1 MSSEKR
7 PNPDELLARVQQQE
21 ALTKRGKLRIYF
33 GFCAGVGKTYAMLSA
48 AQKVQ
53 SEDCHINIMI
63 GVVETH
69 GRTETAELMKGIEV
83 LPLRKLSYRG
93 HQVEEFDL
101 DTALQR
107 HPPLLLVD
115 ELAHSNVKGSRH
127 PKRWQDVEELL
138 ATGIDV
144 WTTLNVQHLESLN
157 DVVGS
162 ITGIRV
168 METLP
173 DKVLDDA
180 DEVILVDLPVDEL
193 LARLGAGRVYFPQQ
207 AERATQHF
215 FRKGNLMALRKIALR
230 RTADRVEDDVQNY
243 RIEQSITQV
252 WKTEEAILACI
263 SVNSDSE
270 YVVRS
275 TARLAGQ
282 LNTRWHAV
290 YVETSKLQRLPQPKR
305 EQVLGVLKF
314 AEQLQAHTA
323 ILTGEDIASSLID
336 YARQHN
342 LSKIVVSHEMKDT
355 VGFWSQRLTQRL
367 AKLAPDIDIL
377 QLGQPDPQASRLIS
391 PQSSTRSNPGSNARW
406 QAHPTDSS
414 HIYPYFWATL
424 ACLFTTLVM
433 TPLLPF
439 FAHAN
444 ITMLFLL
451 TVVIVAVKF
460 GQGPAIFATFLSV
473 IFFNF
478 FFVPPRFTFAI
489 SDPQHYLPIFFTMLI
504 VGLIAGQFTAGLR
517 FQARIAA
524 YRERRAQTL
533 FEFAKDLAGAL
544 QTEQIVE
551 IGVTAIE
558 QTFGGQIAIILPSRE
573 EKLIPPTPIERYH
586 RLDLDIAQWT
596 FDKGE
601 LAGFATDTLP
611 SSEFRF
617 FPLRAPVRI
626 RGVLAIRPER
636 QQWLLIPEQQ
646 RQLETFANLIAIALE
661 RVHFVEV
668 AQEMVVYIESERLRQ
683 TFLIKEV

>member
-1 MSSEKR
+1 
-7 PNPDELLARVQQQE
+7 
-21 ALTKRGKLRIYF
+21 
-33 GFCAGVGKTYAMLSA
+33 
-48 AQKVQ
+48 
-53 SEDCHINIMI
+53 
-63 GVVETH
+63 
-69 GRTETAELMKGIEV
+69 
-83 LPLRKLSYRG
+83 
-93 HQVEEFDL
+93 
-101 DTALQR
+101 LQR
-107 HPPLLLVD
+107 HPSLLLVD

-138 ATGIDV
+138 AAGIDV

-168 METLP
+168 LETLP

-193 LARLGAGRVYFPQQ
+193 LVRLKAGKVYFPQQ
-207 AERATQHF
+207 AEHATQNF

-243 RIEQSITQV
+243 RIEQSISHV

-263 SVNSDSE
+263 SVNSSSE

-275 TARLAGQ
+275 AARLAGQ
-282 LNTRWHAV
+282 LNTSWHVV
-290 YVETSKLQRLPQPKR
+290 YVETAKLQRLSHQIKR
-305 EQVLGVLKF
+305 EQILNVLKL

-323 ILTGEDIASSLID
+323 ILTGEDIASGLIS

-342 LSKIVVSHEMKDT
+342 LSKIVVSHDMKDT
-355 VGFWSQRLTQRL
+355 VGFWPQKITQRL
-367 AKLAPDIDIL
+367 ARLAPDIDIL
-377 QLGQPDPQASRLIS
+377 QLGQPDPRTSRPTS
-391 PQSSTRSNPGSNARW
+391 PPAATRSPSPFR
-406 QAHPTDSS
+406 P
-414 HIYPYFWATL
+414 YPYLWATL
-424 ACLFTTLVM
+424 GCLFTTLMM

-444 ITMLFLL
+444 IIMLFLL
-451 TVVIVAVKF
+451 TIVLIAVKF
-460 GQGPAIFATFLSV
+460 GQKPAIFATFLSV
-473 IFFNF
+473 TFFNF
-478 FFVPPRFTFAI
+478 FFVPPRFTFAVT
-489 SDPQHYLPIFFTMLI
+489 DLQQYLPTFITMLI
-504 VGLIAGQFTAGLR
+504 VGLITGQLTAGLR
-517 FQARIAA
+517 FQAQIAIH
-524 YRERRAQTL
+524 RERRAQTL
-533 FEFAKDLAGAL
+533 FEFAKDLSGAL

-558 QTFGGQIAIILPSRE
+558 QTFGGQVALLLPNRE
-573 EKLIPPTPIERYH
+573 EKLIPPTPIERYQ
-586 RLDLDIAQWT
+586 RLDLGIAQWT
-596 FDKGE
+596 FDKE
-601 LAGFATDTLP
+601 EQAGFATDTLP

-617 FPLRAPVRI
+617 FPLRAPVRV

-646 RQLETFANLIAIALE
+646 RQLETFAHLIAIALE

-683 TFLIKEV
+683 ILLGKTQQ

>member
-1 MSSEKR
+1 MSIEKR
-7 PNPDELLARVQQQE
+7 PDPDELLARVQQQE
-21 ALTKRGKLRIYF
+21 TLSKRGKLRIYF

-48 AQKVQ
+48 AQKIQQEGCPVV
-53 SEDCHINIMI
+53 I

-69 GRTETAELMKGIEV
+69 GRAETALLMENIEI
-83 LPLRKLSYRG
+83 LPLQKFSYRS

-101 DTALQR
+101 DAALQR

-138 ATGIDV
+138 AAGIDV

-157 DVVGS
+157 DVVGG

-168 METLP
+168 LETLP

-193 LARLGAGRVYFPQQ
+193 LVRLGAGKVYFPQQ
-207 AERATQHF
+207 AERAIQHF

-230 RTADRVEDDVQNY
+230 RTADRVEDDVQSY
-243 RIEQSITQV
+243 RIEQSITPV

-263 SVNSDSE
+263 SVNSGSE

-282 LNTRWHAV
+282 LNTNWHAV
-290 YVETSKLQRLPQPKR
+290 YVETSKLQRLPHSKR
-305 EQVLGVLKF
+305 EQVLSVLKL

-342 LSKIVVSHEMKDT
+342 LSKIVVSREMKDT
-355 VGFWSQRLTQRL
+355 IGFWSQRLTQRL

-377 QLGQPDPQASRLIS
+377 QIGQPERPTSRPVP
-391 PQSSTRSNPGSNARW
+391 PQSSARTSAGSTVRG
-406 QAHPTDSS
+406 QSYSTDSF
-414 HIYPYFWATL
+414 HIYPYFWTTL
-424 ACLFTTLVM
+424 ACLFTTLVT
-433 TPLLPF
+433 TPFLPF

-451 TVVIVAVKF
+451 TIVLVAVKF
-460 GQGPAIFATFLSV
+460 GQGPAVFATFLSV
-473 IFFNF
+473 TFFNF
-478 FFVPPRFTFAI
+478 FFVPPRFTFAV
-489 SDPQHYLPIFFTMLI
+489 SDIQHYLPIFLTMLI

-517 FQARIAA
+517 FQAQIAA
-524 YRERRAQTL
+524 HRERRAQTL
-533 FEFAKDLAGAL
+533 FEFARDLAGAL
-544 QTEQIVE
+544 QMEHIVE
-551 IGVTAIE
+551 ISVTAIE
-558 QTFGGQIAIILPSRE
+558 QTFGGQVAIILPSRA
-573 EKLIPPTPIERYH
+573 EKLIPPVPIERYH
-586 RLDLDIAQWT
+586 RLDLDIAQWS

-601 LAGFATDTLP
+601 QAGFATDTLP

-617 FPLRAPVRI
+617 IPLRAPVRI

-683 TFLIKEV
+683 TFLAK

>member
-1 MSSEKR
+1 MSTEKR

-21 ALTKRGKLRIYF
+21 IQAKRGKLRIYF

-48 AQKVQ
+48 AQKIRQ
-53 SEDCHINIMI
+53 EGEQKIMI

-69 GRTETAELMKGIEV
+69 GRAETASLIEGIEI
-83 LPLRKLSYRG
+83 LPPRAFSYRD
-93 HQVEEFDL
+93 HQLEEFDL

-107 HPPLLLVD
+107 HPSLLLVD

-138 ATGIDV
+138 TAGIDV

-168 METLP
+168 SETLP

-193 LARLGAGRVYFPQQ
+193 LARMGAGKVYFPQQ
-207 AERATQHF
+207 AERAAQHF

-243 RIEQSITQV
+243 RIEQSISQV

-263 SVNSDSE
+263 SVDSSSE

-275 TARLAGQ
+275 AARLAGQ
-282 LNTRWHAV
+282 LNTQWHAV
-290 YVETSKLQRLPQPKR
+290 YVETSALQRLPQSKR
-305 EQVLGVLKF
+305 EQVLNVLKF
-314 AEQLQAHTA
+314 AEQLQARTA
-323 ILTGEDIASSLID
+323 ILTGEDIANGLIN

-355 VGFWSQRLTQRL
+355 VGFWSPRLTQRL
-367 AKLAPDIDIL
+367 AQLAPDIDIL
-377 QLGQPDPQASRLIS
+377 QVGQANIAASRSIS
-391 PQSSTRSNPGSNARW
+391 SYTTTHANSSDNRHRLFSPASQW
-406 QAHPTDSS
+406 
-414 HIYPYFWATL
+414 YPYGLAML
-424 ACLFTTLVM
+424 ACLFTTLLL

-439 FAHAN
+439 LALSN
-444 ITMLFLL
+444 IIMLFLL
-451 TVVIVAVKF
+451 TVVLVAVKL
-460 GQGPAIFATFLSV
+460 GQRPAILASFLSV
-473 IFFNF
+473 ASFDF
-478 FFVPPRFTFAI
+478 FFVPPRFTFAVG
-489 SDPQHYLPIFFTMLI
+489 DMQYLPTFLTMLI
-504 VGLIAGQFTAGLR
+504 VGLITGQLTSGLR
-517 FQARIAA
+517 FQAQIAA
-524 YRERRAQTL
+524 RREQRAQTL

-551 IGVTAIE
+551 IGVIAIE
-558 QTFGGQIAIILPSRE
+558 RTFGGQVALILPNRD
-573 EKLIPPTPIERYH
+573 EKLQPPMPPERYP

-601 LAGFATDTLP
+601 QAGFATDTLP
-611 SSEFRF
+611 ASEFRF

-668 AQEMVVYIESERLRQ
+668 AQEMLVYIESERLRQ
-683 TFLIKEV
+683 TAG

>member
-1 MSSEKR
+1 
-7 PNPDELLARVQQQE
+7 
-21 ALTKRGKLRIYF
+21 
-33 GFCAGVGKTYAMLSA
+33 
-48 AQKVQ
+48 
-53 SEDCHINIMI
+53 
-63 GVVETH
+63 
-69 GRTETAELMKGIEV
+69 
-83 LPLRKLSYRG
+83 
-93 HQVEEFDL
+93 
-101 DTALQR
+101 LQR
-107 HPPLLLVD
+107 HPSLLLVD

-138 ATGIDV
+138 AAGIDV

-168 METLP
+168 LETLP

-193 LARLGAGRVYFPQQ
+193 LARLGAGKVYFPQQ

-243 RIEQSITQV
+243 RVEQSITQV

-263 SVNSDSE
+263 SVNPGSE

-275 TARLAGQ
+275 AARLAGQ
-282 LNTRWHAV
+282 LNTHWHAV
-290 YVETSKLQRLPQPKR
+290 YVETPKLQRLPQTKR
-305 EQVLGVLKF
+305 EQVLNVLKF

-323 ILTGEDIASSLID
+323 ILTGEDIANSLID

-342 LSKIVVSHEMKDT
+342 LSKIVVSHEMKET
-355 VGFWSQRLTQRL
+355 IGFWSQRLTQRL

-377 QLGQPDPQASRLIS
+377 LVGRQSLADSEMSGKDSR
-391 PQSSTRSNPGSNARW
+391 PTPSTRSNTGSNVRW
-406 QAHPTDSS
+406 QARPTDSFR
-414 HIYPYFWATL
+414 IYPYFWATL

-433 TPLLPF
+433 TPFLPF

-444 ITMLFLL
+444 ITILFLL
-451 TVVIVAVKF
+451 TVVLVAVKF

-478 FFVPPRFTFAI
+478 FFVPPRFTFAV
-489 SDPQHYLPIFFTMLI
+489 SDTQHYLPIFLTMLI

-573 EKLIPPTPIERYH
+573 EKLIPPVPIERYH

-596 FDKGE
+596 FDKGD

-683 TFLIKEV
+683 TLLGKTQP